1 MNNIV
6 KHAFLLALWTPLF
19 ALAWTPGTPNPD
31 WPHVVAGQ
39 KADTWM
45 PEEGWAFANDEPGDF
60 SVVPAGGAALDE
72 GFFEAPR
79 PCTWHGFAG
88 NTFAIPA
95 PDGFL
100 SLKPGTVLSEYYADI
115 AAADPANT
123 LLANWVEL
131 EDGEVVCDA
140 YVNELDALHGK
151 RIGLSDFGQLAGM
164 LAKTDLAND
173 RHVSETLER
182 TENAASGFF
191 RERGVEAGGFSISGM
206 RQLPP
211 HRNDTGR
218 IAFTLAMDAGFGGET
233 VPTANSCCILWLR
246 GNVLFFYM
254 AQHARSADEMES
266 AIAESRRKLDLWCDA
281 VLAAN
286 RWQADAAA
294 SASDTLLQERA
305 FERTSGSDA
314 RKNSSAASS
323 FFGRIFAYAAVGAFV
338 GLLKGAFRRKKTA
351 PSGPSV
357 DHRETT
363 RMENASSE
371 KPAAFDYLVEEISCD
386 EYEGYVRFKPVQGD
400 FPFYNAYFIIN
411 DAGNPPTLKAGDG
424 FNAKL
429 TLEYVKN
436 PAKMPAGEKT
446 GMVQDESPLSSGTK
460 AVVEISASLGEGVYE
475 AKMQD
480 WKNPVYVDVENATDC
495 KVGDKIFAKGN
506 LRVDFEE

>member
-314 RKNSSAASS
+314 RENSSAASS
-323 FFGRIFAYAAVGAFV
+323 FFGRISISTWRMQRIARSATRSSQKGICGSISKNKDARPHGGPAKQQGRQPMLPPRYAGMKRKRPADWQARA
-338 GLLKGAFRRKKTA
+338 KRAQHPPRRIRST
-351 PSGPSV
+351 P
-357 DHRETT
+357 
-363 RMENASSE
+363 
-371 KPAAFDYLVEEISCD
+371 
-386 EYEGYVRFKPVQGD
+386 VRFASRSSPT
-400 FPFYNAYFIIN
+400 FPN
-411 DAGNPPTLKAGDG
+411 DTRTRHGL
-424 FNAKL
+424 
-429 TLEYVKN
+429 
-436 PAKMPAGEKT
+436 
-446 GMVQDESPLSSGTK
+446 
-460 AVVEISASLGEGVYE
+460 
-475 AKMQD
+475 
-480 WKNPVYVDVENATDC
+480 
-495 KVGDKIFAKGN
+495 
-506 LRVDFEE
+506 